1 MADVRM
7 GRWLA
12 VAAALLGALAVAMGA
27 FAAHGL
33 RAAGDLRAVELVE
46 TASRYQLVHVLAAL
60 LAGALRPGRIVA
72 RLAFVA
78 GAVLFPG
85 SLYAL
90 AMGLPRGLAMLAPVG
105 GGLFVLGWLLLAL
118 DLARPDRGTDERP
131 LRSP

>member
-1 MADVRM
+1 MRDGRI

-12 VAAALLGALAVAMGA
+12 VAAALLGATAVAMGA

-33 RAAGDLRAVELVE
+33 RAAGDPRAVELVE
-46 TASRYQLVHVLAAL
+46 IASRYQLAHALAAL
-60 LAGALRPGRIVA
+60 LAGALRPARIAA

-78 GAVLFPG
+78 GALLFPG

-90 AMGLPRGLAMLAPVG
+90 AFGLPRGLAMLAPVG

-118 DLARPDRGTDERP
+118 DLARGEPRGGAGSLEHP
-131 LRSP
+131 